1 MHSVKISFFYTN
13 IFLKRERPEMD
24 DFEEE
29 KNLFVKEKVSEK
41 CQYFQEY
48 LRMQVFLLPY
58 FFRQKPMQ
66 KSFLSSF

>member
-29 KNLFVKEKVSEK
+29 KNLFVKEK